1 MKVDDL
7 HNFLKL
13 LMFINASVPLLFDE
27 VVRGFG
33 HKKNC

>member
-13 LMFINASVPLLFDE
+13 LFINASVPLLFDE